1 MVNLMQSS
9 NHPSQRQPEPQYKG
23 NPYPVGM
30 PHSLLAATMYEGSV
44 RNFHSNP
51 VSSYIMSKSKSAI
64 SLDHIDLS
72 NVDDL
77 GRYFKPYSDH
87 LLEDKR
93 VDDYDSWAGNRVSK
107 YTACSNI
114 IANEISH
121 LYNRDDLNFDD
132 WQYLLLYN
140 KFKKILTER
149 GTCSPETI
157 TFLIYNLINMV
168 KNDLTLRNL
177 LMISSDEYVE
187 EVLTKFVEMALNQR
201 IYGYEYTKPNM
212 DAHKLKSSRKHLQ
225 RSSVAASMANT
236 VSKAWGWKDSEHPCP
251 IQAPS
256 QLKPENFFVYGRH
269 MPRSDENITMKD
281 GCIPVPRVV
290 YRSNDVKVN
299 KKSSY
304 SSEPPFVCNTPYGC
318 ESQYPGDKSYDRLYS
333 HDTSYSCD
341 TRLEPSATLKEPLV
355 SETAATPREPEK
367 KKNSKRY
374 GPRGPYKRTLI
385 RMRMREISR
394 MRRHIK
400 NKTNDSFFLNSEFDN
415 SVKDLKGE
423 GAENNKKGE
432 EPVRSGENN
441 GNVMEGE
448 LLRNSEDK
456 IIGHDESIRGGKT
469 NTGQA
474 GKQNELMEQTG
485 TVRSDG
491 IVDPEHG
498 HEVSE
503 GINIP
508 DGVSSAIVARTIAE
522 RRREAI
528 IAANIEKARAE
539 EKRADLNK
547 GGDCVPPPTSKMY
560 AYYTSLQDGYIDP
573 HMIYSSNASTN
584 NSISS
589 SPIANDYF
597 NDAQSTRFNSEATSE
612 DFNYPEITYGINR
625 PLNIHEVRNKEFGYY
640 EPSKRDLPIY
650 AEGIEFRPV
659 YHSHTQDPMMEYKK
673 VEKEAQP
680 LRKYTTEGPYHS
692 KPIPDTIGEKRSNR
706 SRRHTK
712 IPVVNQKIAAEESE
726 IVAKNGASKPKEN
739 SSANAIHEGNFNENL
754 EFDDEKIEQE
764 RTNGINAN
772 KKSMSI
778 NGIDSHIDIKK
789 NGIDINKVIGI
800 QGIDKDIEIVNDVK
814 NKDVDIRNI
823 NVDIIRN
830 GTDVHDEVNDV
841 EEDKV
846 GIIDIDINE
855 KHVTIATGKG
865 KEDNDEKERDDADE
879 KPDEEHGERKR
890 KEEHTI
896 WDMVQK
902 HHKSSHVPTPI
913 VVKNVNNTNSE
924 AADEKDDMSLLI
936 REHYHI
942 SENVPSSQTLPFPNA
957 YKNPKCVKWSYTET
971 KRFYNA
977 IETFG
982 TDLLMVRA
990 FMPEFTDRQVYDKFK
1005 LEERKNPQLMQNALQ
1020 THKSISLKQYE
1031 QKHGKIDTTTHYNPH
1046 TDPLLQGEATTTKS
1060 GLQLNPD
1067 AAEHFDTEPQP
1078 KVDDKIINLFM

>member
-1 MVNLMQSS
+1 MVHLMQSS
-9 NHPSQRQPEPQYKG
+9 NHPSQRQPEVQNKG
-23 NPYPVGM
+23 NPYPVGI
-30 PHSLLAATMYEGSV
+30 PHSLIAATMYEGSV
-44 RNFHSNP
+44 RNFQSNP
-51 VSSYIMSKSKSAI
+51 VSSDIMSKSKSATTRE
-64 SLDHIDLS
+64 HIDLS
-72 NVDDL
+72 NVNDL

-93 VDDYDSWAGNRVSK
+93 VDDYHSWTGNRVSK

-201 IYGYEYTKPNM
+201 IYGYEFTKANM
-212 DAHKLKSSRKHLQ
+212 DAEKMKSSRKHLQ
-225 RSSVAASMANT
+225 RSTVAASLANSA
-236 VSKAWGWKDSEHPCP
+236 SKAWGWKDSDRPYP

-256 QLKPENFFVYGRH
+256 QLKPENFYVYGRH
-269 MPRSDENITMKD
+269 LRGSDENINIKD

-290 YRSNDVKVN
+290 YRSNDAMLN
-299 KKSSY
+299 KKSAY
-304 SSEPPFVCNTPYGC
+304 SCDAPIMFNTPYGC
-318 ESQYPGDKSYDRLYS
+318 ESQYSGNKSFDSLYS
-333 HDTSYSCD
+333 QNAPYSCD
-341 TRLEPSATLKEPLV
+341 TGRGSAAMFKEHVVAEQSSATI
-355 SETAATPREPEK
+355 EPEK

-400 NKTNDSFFLNSEFDN
+400 NKANESFFLNSEFDN
-415 SVKDLKGE
+415 SVKDLKGQSTE
-423 GAENNKKGE
+423 KNKKGE
-432 EPVRSGENN
+432 VSVSSAENSGKMCDGEVVTNN
-441 GNVMEGE
+441 EVK
-448 LLRNSEDK
+448 S
-456 IIGHDESIRGGKT
+456 IAHDESVRVTRTTTIQSGKSNESIEPT
-469 NTGQA
+469 GAVTPDAIVNTE
-474 GKQNELMEQTG
+474 N
-485 TVRSDG
+485 
-491 IVDPEHG
+491 G
-498 HEVSE
+498 HVVS
-503 GINIP
+503 GANPIP
-508 DGVSSAIVARTIAE
+508 DGVVPNLPEGVSQGIISRTMVE
-522 RRREAI
+522 RRSEVI
-528 IAANIEKARAE
+528 LPPNIEKTRVE
-539 EKRADLNK
+539 EMRSDLSK
-547 GGDCVPPPTSKMY
+547 GNDRVTPSSSKLY
-560 AYYTSLQDGYIDP
+560 AYYTNVQEGCIDP
-573 HMIYSSNASTN
+573 QMIYSSNASTN

-597 NDAQSTRFNSEATSE
+597 NDVQSTRFNSEATSE
-612 DFNYPEITYGINR
+612 DFNYPEITYAINR
-625 PLNIHEVRNKEFGYY
+625 PLNFHVSNKELAFY
-640 EPSKRDLPIY
+640 ETSKRDPPLY
-650 AEGIEFRPV
+650 TEQLEFRPL
-659 YHSHTQDPMMEYKK
+659 YHPHGQGPMVELKNA
-673 VEKEAQP
+673 EKEVQP
-680 LRKYTTEGPYHS
+680 LRKYTSEGPYHS
-692 KPIPDTIGEKRSNR
+692 MAMPDSINERMTTRSAGRSKKIKVIEKIDA
-706 SRRHTK
+706 K
-712 IPVVNQKIAAEESE
+712 ESE
-726 IVAKNGASKPKEN
+726 FVAKKGAFKPKVN
-739 SSANAIHEGNFNENL
+739 GHVNENH
-754 EFDDEKIEQE
+754 DDNVIENIDCVSGKMEQQE
-764 RTNGINAN
+764 HINGILAI
-772 KKSMSI
+772 KRLKAT
-778 NGIDSHIDIKK
+778 NGIDSQ
-789 NGIDINKVIGI
+789 IDIN
-800 QGIDKDIEIVNDVK
+800 DKDIEIGK
-814 NKDVDIRNI
+814 YKIDILRNGSDIHDEI
-823 NVDIIRN
+823 NVSED
-830 GTDVHDEVNDV
+830 
-841 EEDKV
+841 DKV
-846 GIIDIDINE
+846 GIIDIDIKE
-855 KHVTIATGKG
+855 KHVTIATGKD
-865 KEDNDEKERDDADE
+865 KEADNGLIERVGVEDKAS
-879 KPDEEHGERKR
+879 EELGEESKR

-902 HHKSSHVPTPI
+902 HHKSSHAATPI
-913 VVKNVNNTNSE
+913 VVKNVNSSNNE

-1031 QKHGKIDTTTHYNPH
+1031 QKHGKIDTKTHYNPH
-1046 TDPLLQGEATTTKS
+1046 TDPLLQGEAATTKS
-1060 GLQLNPD
+1060 GLQLNPE
-1067 AAEHFDTEPQP
+1067 AAENFDTEAQP

>member
-1 MVNLMQSS
+1 MVNIMQSS

-30 PHSLLAATMYEGSV
+30 PHSLIAATMYEGSV

-51 VSSYIMSKSKSAI
+51 VSSDIM
-64 SLDHIDLS
+64 
-72 NVDDL
+72 N
-77 GRYFKPYSDH
+77 H

-93 VDDYDSWAGNRVSK
+93 VDDYRSWTGNRVSK

-201 IYGYEYTKPNM
+201 TYGYEYTKPNLEAQKM
-212 DAHKLKSSRKHLQ
+212 KSSRKHLQ

-236 VSKAWGWKDSEHPCP
+236 VSKAWGWKDSEHPFP

-256 QLKPENFFVYGRH
+256 QLKPENFYVYGRH
-269 MPRSDENITMKD
+269 LGGSDESINIKD

-290 YRSNDVKVN
+290 YRNSP
-299 KKSSY
+299 S
-304 SSEPPFVCNTPYGC
+304 
-318 ESQYPGDKSYDRLYS
+318 
-333 HDTSYSCD
+333 TSY
-341 TRLEPSATLKEPLV
+341 KEPAV
-355 SETAATPREPEK
+355 AEAAGATREPEK

-394 MRRHIK
+394 MRRHIR
-400 NKTNDSFFLNSEFDN
+400 NKANESFFLNTEFDN

-423 GAENNKKGE
+423 SQENSNKGE
-432 EPVRSGENN
+432 EAAKPVETTTN
-441 GNVMEGE
+441 GKGDLSKKDQEKALAQEESTKPSKM
-448 LLRNSEDK
+448 RTRQSAK
-456 IIGHDESIRGGKT
+456 ASESI
-469 NTGQA
+469 
-474 GKQNELMEQTG
+474 EQTG
-485 TVRSDG
+485 TGRAEAIADLENAPQIPGTTGVQEGLKMRSG
-491 IVDPEHG
+491 PEVVH
-498 HEVSE
+498 
-503 GINIP
+503 P
-508 DGVSSAIVARTIAE
+508 AIVPMTISE
-522 RRREAI
+522 RRREGTMVPLM
-528 IAANIEKARAE
+528 EHTKR
-539 EKRADLNK
+539 EKRHDQNK
-547 GGDCVPPPTSKMY
+547 GGEWLPPSASKMY
-560 AYYTSLQDGYIDP
+560 AYYTGVQEGYIDP

-584 NSISS
+584 NSMSS
-589 SPIANDYF
+589 SPLANDYF
-597 NDAQSTRFNSEATSE
+597 NDAQSTRLNSETTSE
-612 DFNYPEITYGINR
+612 DYNYPEITYAINR
-625 PLNIHEVRNKEFGYY
+625 QMNIHEVRSKEFAYY
-640 EPSKRDLPIY
+640 DPSKRDMALY
-650 AEGIEFRPV
+650 AEG
-659 YHSHTQDPMMEYKK
+659 MEYRPLYRTHTPEQM
-673 VEKEAQP
+673 VEKNKSEKEIQP
-680 LRKYTTEGPYHS
+680 LRKFTTEGPYHS
-692 KPIPDTIGEKRSNR
+692 KPIPDSIGERSTRAGRNTKAIKELKETIAHKDANVLDLNVKKDKIVGKRLDKLKKKAPANEIHSEKVNDPLETVVDDKEQNHENLNGIGVSNKTNR
-706 SRRHTK
+706 
-712 IPVVNQKIAAEESE
+712 I
-726 IVAKNGASKPKEN
+726 
-739 SSANAIHEGNFNENL
+739 NAIDTIDAHQDTKTKEIYICIKGKGHNPFVKDL
-754 EFDDEKIEQE
+754 EFDNERSKDIKCNDDNFEKIDTDFN
-764 RTNGINAN
+764 RKGDDKHVDSGN
-772 KKSMSI
+772 KE
-778 NGIDSHIDIKK
+778 GA
-789 NGIDINKVIGI
+789 KVP
-800 QGIDKDIEIVNDVK
+800 
-814 NKDVDIRNI
+814 
-823 NVDIIRN
+823 
-830 GTDVHDEVNDV
+830 
-841 EEDKV
+841 
-846 GIIDIDINE
+846 IIDIDFTPN
-855 KHVTIATGKG
+855 HVKLTSGIC
-865 KEDNDEKERDDADE
+865 KEIEHREVNVHPEEFEGDEVMEEAKDKEQPRDREQAQDKEQAEEMDDPDVKEGDASG
-879 KPDEEHGERKR
+879 EEGKR
-890 KEEHTI
+890 KEENTI

-902 HHKSSHVPTPI
+902 HHKSTHASAPVA
-913 VVKNVNNTNSE
+913 VKNTNSINSE

-957 YKNPKCVKWSYTET
+957 YKNPKSIKWSYTET

-1031 QKHGKIDTTTHYNPH
+1031 QKHGKIDAKTHYNPN
-1046 TDPLLQGEATTTKS
+1046 TDPLLQGEAATTKS

-1067 AAEHFDTEPQP
+1067 AAEHFDTEAHP